1 MSNLKLDLQKLFD
14 LQVLLIE
21 ADQDLLHLFRQMLS
35 SLGIKKIETARQ
47 IDDFLQREEPLQA
60 DVVFLDYGV
69 DEQLTGAEIANKLIQ
84 FGILP
89 NRTRL
94 VLMASQNDR
103 AQYAIEFPYHI
114 ISYLPRPFNKL
125 NLDLELKQHVMFS
138 PVLKPLLTLAG
149 IGRYQD
155 CLKLLLHNLQQPLPT
170 GLEPVLQR
178 LRVQLLLDQYRYEA
192 VVPLLRTPVAEQQG
206 WALWALFRLRYERGD
221 LAACHAFL
229 ADPSE
234 EIARYAER
242 RELWQIY
249 LALQVEDY
257 AKAYQVANTIPNVG
271 MSQHLVRLVHMIMV
285 LAGETQRA
293 EEFIER
299 KRRLA
304 GRGEL
309 WLQLSLSHARAQIWR
324 LQYIVLSEE
333 GQQSL
338 HTAIQLLLDQLR
350 LDKTASDYRESL
362 LLLDVHLQLFTH
374 GKSVAQ
380 QHAADLAQI
389 DWDRMSVS
397 VLCHAAVV
405 YHALDL
411 TDRLLPLFVLADQK
425 IQRMLDNCYRIFS
438 GCLLQHAFNLTVPLA
453 ERSQFYQQMAAAQ
466 LQAGNMLASAKLLRR
481 ALSYEPGNEQLRQ
494 QIYGLMRQLG
504 LTRFRGINL
513 PAAG

>member
-21 ADQDLLHLFRQMLS
+21 SDQDLLHLFRQMLS

-47 IDDFLQREEPLQA
+47 IDDLLQREEPLQA

-69 DEQLTGAEIANKLIQ
+69 DEQLTGAEIASKLIQ

-94 VLMASQNDR
+94 VLMADQNDR

-114 ISYLPRPFNKL
+114 ISYLPRPFNKF
-125 NLDLELKQHVMFS
+125 NLDLELKQHVLFS

-149 IGRYQD
+149 LGRYQD
-155 CLKLLLHNLQQPLPT
+155 CLKLLLHNLQQPMPN

-178 LRVQLLLDQYRYEA
+178 LRVQLLLDQHRYDA
-192 VVPLLRTPVAEQQG
+192 VVPLLKGPVAEQQG
-206 WALWALFRLRYERGD
+206 WALWALFRIRYERGD

-249 LALQVEDY
+249 LALQTEDY
-257 AKAYQVANTIPNVG
+257 AKAYQIANTIPNVG

-285 LAGETQRA
+285 LAGQSQRA

-309 WLQLSLSHARAQIWR
+309 WLQLGVSHARAQIWR
-324 LQYIVLSEE
+324 LQYCELADTERQNLLDTIR
-333 GQQSL
+333 
-338 HTAIQLLLDQLR
+338 LLLDQLR
-350 LDKTASDYRESL
+350 LDKAACDYRESL

-374 GKSVAQ
+374 SKTDAQ
-380 QHAADLAQI
+380 KHADDLAQI
-389 DWDRMSVS
+389 DWQQMSVS

-405 YHALDL
+405 FHALEL

-425 IQRMLDNCYRIFS
+425 VQPMLDNCYRIFS
-438 GCLLQHAFNLTVPLA
+438 GCLMQHAFNLTIPQA
-453 ERSQFYQQMAAAQ
+453 ERSQFYQQMATAQ
-466 LQAGNMLASAKLLRR
+466 LQAGDTLASAKLLRR
-481 ALSYEPGNEQLRQ
+481 ALHYEPGNNSVRE
-494 QIYGLMRQLG
+494 QIYAMMRELG
-504 LTRFRGINL
+504 VTRLRGITL
-513 PAAG
+513 PAS

>member
-21 ADQDLLHLFRQMLS
+21 SDQDLLHLFRQMLS
-35 SLGIKKIETARQ
+35 SLGIKKIETVRQ
-47 IDDFLQREEPLQA
+47 IDELLQREEPLQA

-69 DEQLTGAEIANKLIQ
+69 DEQLTGAEIASKLIQ
-84 FGILP
+84 YGILP

-94 VLMASQNDR
+94 VLMANQNDR

-114 ISYLPRPFNKL
+114 ISYLPRPFNKF
-125 NLDLELKQHVMFS
+125 NLDLELKHHVMYGQ
-138 PVLKPLLTLAG
+138 VLKPLLTLAG
-149 IGRYQD
+149 LGRYQD
-155 CLKLLLHNLQQPLPT
+155 CLKLLLHNLQQPMPN

-178 LRVQLLLDQYRYEA
+178 LRVQLLLDQHRYEA
-192 VVPLLRTPVAEQQG
+192 VVPLLKGPVAEQQG
-206 WALWALFRLRYERGD
+206 WALWALFRIRYERGD

-249 LALQVEDY
+249 LALQTEDY
-257 AKAYQVANTIPNVG
+257 AKAYQVANTIPSVG

-285 LAGETQRA
+285 LAGQNQRA

-309 WLQLSLSHARAQIWR
+309 WLQLGLSHARAQIWR
-324 LQYIVLSEE
+324 LQHIELTDDERQNLLE
-333 GQQSL
+333 
-338 HTAIQLLLDQLR
+338 AIQLLLDQLR

-362 LLLDVHLQLFTH
+362 LLLEVHLQLFTH
-374 GKSVAQ
+374 GKTDAQ
-380 QHAADLAQI
+380 RHAADLAQI
-389 DWDRMSVS
+389 NWLQMSVS

-405 YHALDL
+405 FHALEL
-411 TDRLLPLFVLADQK
+411 SERLLPLFVIADQK
-425 IQRMLDNCYRIFS
+425 IQPMLDNCYRIFS
-438 GCLLQHAFNLTVPLA
+438 GCLMQHAFNLTVPQA
-453 ERSQFYQQMAAAQ
+453 ERCQFYQQMAAAQ
-466 LQAGNMLASAKLLRR
+466 LQAGDTLASAKLLRR
-481 ALSYEPGNEQLRQ
+481 ALSYEPGNDSLRQ
-494 QIYGLMRQLG
+494 QIYTQMRQLG

-513 PAAG
+513 PAG